1 MLNAALSS
9 VVMQSVVMHGVF
21 MLNVAGLNVVAPLC
35 QNDDMTLQIKN
46 FRLKMVKMSS
56 PLK

>member
-1 MLNAALSS
+1 MSS
-9 VVMQSVVMHGVF
+9 VAMQSVVMHGVF

-35 QNDDMTLQIKN
+35 QNDDMALQIKN
-46 FRLKMVKMSS
+46 FWLKMVKMSS